1 MYTIE
6 ELRNCIKAEL
16 DKQEYV
22 EEPVSLFEPIKYIME
37 DGGKRLRP
45 VLALLAYNLYRDDVE
60 KILKSV
66 IGIEIFHNYTLLH
79 DDVMDDAELRRGCQT
94 VHKKWNS
101 NVAILSGDA
110 AAITAYRMIE
120 SVDDEYLRR
129 VIDGFN
135 QVAMDV
141 CKGQQYD
148 MEFETRD
155 DVTEQEYIDMIYLKT
170 SVLIAGSIRH
180 GALVAGAP
188 EHEYNALY
196 DFGGYL
202 GLVFQLQDDYLDV
215 YGDVA
220 EFGKKIGGDILSNK
234 KTYMLIKALELASP
248 EDKALL
254 KEWIAKK
261 EFDPQEKIKAVT
273 EIYNRTG
280 IKEVVMSKI
289 DSYMAKSRE
298 ALAMVDVPEE
308 RKVYFREMVDYIG
321 GRKK

>member
-6 ELRNCIKAEL
+6 QLRDIIKAEL
-16 DKQEYV
+16 DREEYV
-22 EEPVSLFEPIKYIME
+22 EEPYSLFEPIKYIME

-45 VLALLAYNLYRDDVE
+45 VLTLMAYNLYRDDIE
-60 KILKSV
+60 KAFKSA

-79 DDVMDDAELRRGCQT
+79 DDVMDDAELRRGRQT

-110 AAITAYRMIE
+110 AAITAYKYIE
-120 SVDDEYLRR
+120 TVEDSYLRR

-155 DVTEQEYIDMIYLKT
+155 DVTEEEYIQMIYLKT
-170 SVLIAGSIRH
+170 SVLIAGSMRH
-180 GALVAGAP
+180 GALIAGAP
-188 EHEYNALY
+188 EHEYKALY

-202 GLVFQLQDDYLDV
+202 GLVFQLQDDFLDV
-215 YGDVA
+215 YGEVE
-220 EFGKKIGGDILSNK
+220 EFGKKIGGDILCNK
-234 KTYMLIKALELASP
+234 KTYMLIKALELAGE
-248 EDKALL
+248 EDKASLREWL
-254 KEWIAKK
+254 NKERFNPA
-261 EFDPQEKIKAVT
+261 EKIKDVT
-273 EIYNRTG
+273 EIYNRAG
-280 IKEVVMSKI
+280 IKEVVMAKI
-289 DSYMAKSRE
+289 DDYLEKSRA
-298 ALAMVDVPEE
+298 ALDKVNVAEE
-308 RKVYFREMVDYIG
+308 RKVRFYEMIDYIG

>member
-79 DDVMDDAELRRGCQT
+79 DDVMDDAELRRGRQT

-120 SVDDEYLRR
+120 TVDDEYLRR
-129 VIDGFN
+129 AIDGFN

-248 EDKALL
+248 EDKAMLQ
-254 KEWIAKK
+254 EWIAKK

-280 IKEVVMSKI
+280 IKEVVMAKI
-289 DSYMAKSRE
+289 DTYMDKSR
-298 ALAMVDVPEE
+298 
-308 RKVYFREMVDYIG
+308 
-321 GRKK
+321 

>member
-79 DDVMDDAELRRGCQT
+79 DDVMDDAELRRGRQT

-110 AAITAYRMIE
+110 AAVTAYRMIE
-120 SVDDEYLRR
+120 TVDDEYLRR
-129 VIDGFN
+129 AIDGFN

-248 EDKALL
+248 EDKAMLQ
-254 KEWIAKK
+254 EWIAKK

-280 IKEVVMSKI
+280 IKEVVMAKI
-289 DSYMAKSRE
+289 DTYMDKSRE
-298 ALAMVDVPEE
+298 ALDKVDVPEE
-308 RKVYFREMVDYIG
+308 RKVHFREMVDYIG